1 VTGVVLRAFAAH
13 PHYRNAPAAQAAG
26 ALLGSRLFKPDMY
39 PDRRTTAFWTHFAYP
54 FWFTDLLSALDS
66 LSLLGFS
73 GNELTTDRALTW
85 FVRHQDRTGL
95 WRLHM
100 THGGRQPDRHAW
112 LTLAICRVF
121 ARFFT

>member
-1 VTGVVLRAFAAH
+1 MPWVASSESSSKSA
-13 PHYRNAPAAQAAG
+13 
-26 ALLGSRLFKPDMY
+26 ALLASRLFKPDVY

-73 GNELTTDRALTW
+73 RSDPSIQRALTW
-85 FVRHQDRTGL
+85 FVRHQDGSGL
-95 WRLHM
+95 WKLHM

-112 LTLAICRVF
+112 LTLAICRVVM
-121 ARFFT
+121 RFFS